1 MAASSFI
8 DTNVFV
14 YQLDNGDPRK
24 QAIANELVRDALR
37 TQDAC
42 ISFQVVQECLNVI
55 TTKAHVPLSGQDAQ
69 AYLDAVFAPLLQ
81 VGASIELYRRALDLR
96 TRWQFSFYDALIV
109 AAALAAGCTR
119 LLSEDLQ
126 HGQKVEQLT
135 IVNPFLV

>member
-14 YQLDNGDPRK
+14 YQLDNSDPRK

-55 TTKAHVPLSGQDAQ
+55 TTKARVPLSSQDAQ
-69 AYLDAVFAPLLQ
+69 AYLEAVLAPLLQ

-96 TRWQFSFYDALIV
+96 ARWQFSFYDALIV